1 MWALGVV
8 TYFLLFGGVSSQTL
22 CERLNGDGGSF
33 TSPNYP
39 HHYPSNNDCRYEIT
53 VTPPKVVRLIFT
65 DFDVEHDYD
74 FVHVY
79 DGITTDVA
87 KQIALLTEAV
97 LHDPVTSSGNTMTVR
112 FTSDAS
118 KNKKGF
124 VANYTAVDVTQEF
137 GRYRC
142 ANNVTFID
150 ARKRC
155 DGRNDCGDGSDEDAQ
170 TCACQDIPPSLTMCK
185 DLEYQK
191 MTLPNPLNYTHTTV
205 EKIVNSAIFSDL
217 STLANSGC
225 HPRVRDFVCAVTV
238 PRCESSS
245 NVTQQLPCRSWCEEV
260 QYSCSK
266 EASWSAIPSC
276 RIFSGDN
283 CNNIMPSRTTEGEL
297 CFDGNGANYR
307 GDAARG
313 PLTGLACQPWN
324 DDHYY
329 MEVYPWA
336 NLVGNKCRN
345 PDGKSRPWC
354 YTSQGMEFCDI
365 FPCNL
370 RGCKDPGNPRF
381 GTRNPKLKFYWTG
394 DRITYSCDVGF
405 KFAEN
410 SPPSKSRCGVKNATE
425 EPDWETDKAQCQ
437 RDYIWHLKH
446 DLILNSRI
454 YNKEVSATSS
464 LEARAYVVK
473 IINLIWIDERLSWD
487 PADYGGLHHFHIRD
501 DLVWKPTLALQG
513 NADTRYSG
521 GFPATE
527 VDIANTGEVVWPVES
542 LARTTCDL
550 DPFLFPQDNMTCPV
564 CWKAVGEYT
573 IECSDHESH
582 EDENFLTC
590 HNDKEA
596 VEDGEW
602 SGRAILSATDNTACL
617 TIKLKRDPTYHF
629 STTISPC
636 FILII
641 LMVITFIMPIDK
653 GDRIGFGV
661 TVLLAMVVSLV
672 VITGFLPV
680 SSTLPF
686 IALLIIVCMALMA
699 LFMLTTV
706 FIIII
711 HDKKGPVPTWART
724 LFLKHLARA
733 LMMGDLTK
741 KLKNETQTDY
751 TYSNVGMVNGKH
763 TKDSLMFE
771 KDFVGAEGKLPHK
784 VKDEVG
790 DIIGVKLDEL
800 NNVVK
805 MKLDQIKR
813 SIDVLAKATSGHD
826 DEEVAEYALLAHVLD
841 RMSLVLYIFAI
852 AVAVLCTQFISH

>member
-1 MWALGVV
+1 MWPLGVV
-8 TYFLLFGGVSSQTL
+8 SYFLLFGGVSSQT
-22 CERLNGDGGSF
+22 
-33 TSPNYP
+33 P
-39 HHYPSNNDCRYEIT
+39 
-53 VTPPKVVRLIFT
+53 
-65 DFDVEHDYD
+65 
-74 FVHVY
+74 
-79 DGITTDVA
+79 
-87 KQIALLTEAV
+87 LLTEAV

-155 DGRNDCGDGSDEDAQ
+155 DGKNDCGDGSDEDAE

-185 DLEYQK
+185 DIEYQK
-191 MTLPNPLNYTHTTV
+191 VTLPNPLNYTHTTV
-205 EKIVNSAIFSDL
+205 EKILNSAIFSDL

-238 PRCESSS
+238 PRCESRS

-336 NLVGNKCRN
+336 NLVGNKCPY
-345 PDGKSRPWC
+345 PDGKSRHV
-354 YTSQGMEFCDI
+354 
-365 FPCNL
+365 

-381 GTRNPKLKFYWTG
+381 GTRNPKLKFYWPG

-410 SPPSKSRCGVKNATE
+410 SPPSKSRCG
-425 EPDWETDKAQCQ
+425 
-437 RDYIWHLKH
+437 DYIWHLKH

-602 SGRAILSATDNTACL
+602 SGIAILSATDNTACL

-711 HDKKGPVPTWART
+711 HDKKGPVPKWART

-771 KDFVGAEGKLPHK
+771 KDFVGAEGKLPRK

-805 MKLDQIKR
+805 MKLEEIKR

-826 DEEVAEYALLAHVLD
+826 DEEVAEYVLLAHVLD

-852 AVAVLCTQFISH
+852 AVAVPCTQFISH